1 KVDDPSLIGLPETP
15 RTLKVIFNY
24 KIDGQPVSITK
35 DLVNKYNSPERGE
48 VYRPLEVVP
57 AFSVRFL
64 DKVYVFADE
73 SGKEVH
79 VELKSFAENQT
90 GTLRLDLPTGWRSN
104 PSIVDFTLGE

>member
-1 KVDDPSLIGLPETP
+1 SFRMNVKIPESTPYSSPYWLRSQGTEGMYKVDDPSLIGLPETP

-79 VELKSFAENQT
+79 
-90 GTLRLDLPTGWRSN
+90 
-104 PSIVDFTLGE
+104 